1 MGVFAEP
8 RIVVSD
14 IVMHD
19 ARTTGRGEPVTGADP
34 AKAASTTNTPHAA
47 AVPDAPAAVQAAKA
61 PAEAAGP
68 AQAAHSDE
76 PRSAAPSAVRVQ
88 GLWKNFGQQTA
99 VAGIDLD
106 LPAGRFIGLVGPN
119 GAGKTTTLSMITGL
133 LRPDAGTVEIVGRDV
148 WRDPV
153 DVKSRIG
160 VLPEGLRMFE
170 RLSGRE
176 LLAYTGRL
184 RGLPG
189 AEVDKRAT
197 QLLDVLGLAGSQHKL
212 VVDYSTGMR
221 KKTGL
226 ACALL
231 HNPEVLF
238 LDEPFE
244 GVDPVSAQTIRG
256 VLERYTASGATVV
269 FSSHVMELVES
280 LCDWVAVMAAGRIR
294 AHGPLAEVRGA
305 APSLQAAFLELVG
318 AQDSGTGSSLDWLGG
333 GTR

>member
-1 MGVFAEP
+1 MQDRTENDRDVRPGGSA
-8 RIVVSD
+8 
-14 IVMHD
+14 
-19 ARTTGRGEPVTGADP
+19 TTGGEPT
-34 AKAASTTNTPHAA
+34 
-47 AVPDAPAAVQAAKA
+47 AP
-61 PAEAAGP
+61 P
-68 AQAAHSDE
+68 
-76 PRSAAPSAVRVQ
+76 AVRVQ
-88 GLWKNFGQQTA
+88 GLWKRFGEQTA
-99 VAGIDLD
+99 VAGIDLE
-106 LPAGRFIGLVGPN
+106 LPAGKFIGLVGPN

-133 LRPDAGTVEIVGRDV
+133 LRPDEGRIEIGGHDV

-153 DVKSRIG
+153 QVKSRIG
-160 VLPEGLRMFE
+160 VLPEGLRLFE

-189 AEVDKRAT
+189 DEVDKRAT

-221 KKTGL
+221 KKIGL
-226 ACALL
+226 AAALL

-244 GVDPVSAQTIRG
+244 GVDPVSAQTIRE
-256 VLERYTASGATVV
+256 VLVRYTRSGATVV

-294 AHGPLAEVRGA
+294 AQGPLAEVRGD
-305 APSLQAAFLELVG
+305 APSLQNAFLELVG
-318 AQDSGTGSSLDWLGG
+318 AGSQTAGESLDWLGG
-333 GTR
+333 DR

>member
-1 MGVFAEP
+1 MPDQGYA
-8 RIVVSD
+8 
-14 IVMHD
+14 
-19 ARTTGRGEPVTGADP
+19 TGA
-34 AKAASTTNTPHAA
+34 
-47 AVPDAPAAVQAAKA
+47 
-61 PAEAAGP
+61 AEGTDGA
-68 AQAAHSDE
+68 
-76 PRSAAPSAVRVQ
+76 RSAPSAGRAAVRVE
-88 GLWKNFGQQTA
+88 GLWKRFGEQVA
-99 VAGIDLD
+99 VAGIDLE

-119 GAGKTTTLSMITGL
+119 GAGKTTTLSMVTGL
-133 LRPDAGTVEIVGRDV
+133 LRPDMGRVVVAGHDV
-148 WRDPV
+148 WADPV
-153 DVKSRIG
+153 EVKSRIG

-176 LLAYTGRL
+176 LLGYMGRL

-189 AEVDKRAT
+189 EETDKRAT
-197 QLLDVLGLAGSQHKL
+197 QLLDVLDLTGSQHKL

-221 KKTGL
+221 KKIGL
-226 ACALL
+226 AAALL

-280 LCDWVAVMAAGRIR
+280 LCDWVAVMAGGRIR
-294 AHGPLAEVRGA
+294 AAGPTAAVRGD

-318 AQDSGTGSSLDWLGG
+318 AGGRDAGDSLDWLGG
-333 GTR
+333 QATR